1 MLEKVSQMNHSV
13 VKLAEMHAKM
23 QRALPMAVPVKCSML
38 FALLAEK
45 LARFLS
51 SQEKIAQCIAATA
64 LQIIEHKLK
73 NRFFSASFGVHFFY
87 NQYHLSLFKI
97 LELSK
102 ITSAL
107 LDIKRE
113 I

>member
-38 FALLAEK
+38 SALLAEK

-73 NRFFSASFGVHFFY
+73 NCFFSASFGVHFFY
-87 NQYHLSLFKI
+87 YPPKFPDES
-97 LELSK
+97 
-102 ITSAL
+102 
-107 LDIKRE
+107 
-113 I
+113 